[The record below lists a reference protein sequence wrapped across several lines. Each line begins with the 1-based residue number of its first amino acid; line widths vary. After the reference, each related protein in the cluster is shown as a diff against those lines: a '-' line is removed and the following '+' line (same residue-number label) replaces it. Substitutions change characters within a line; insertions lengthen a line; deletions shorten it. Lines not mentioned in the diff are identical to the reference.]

1 MLEHT
6 KPSAAQ
12 DVSGRR
18 TIWVPVSLQ
27 ILSWFFLNI
36 VLVGVVAAVLL
47 VGHGGPLLS
56 ALLSGRAGA
65 RLDSLVTEASERISS
80 LPAARWGEVTASLAR
95 RYGVSFGV
103 MRRDG
108 DLQAGWLP
116 PVPEA
121 VLVKV
126 REFSALRP
134 PPPPPLDGYLRPEFE
149 GAPAETPFGEG
160 LGLQSPLER
169 DRLPRGE
176 PPLPPSVKRF
186 IVHENGLYWIGLN
199 MPPIA
204 NGARFRGPTS
214 LLIASTSLLKGGLI
228 LESTPFWIAA
238 GILLGS
244 ALFWWP
250 LVRRITVPL
259 RTMRVAAEHMAQGH
273 FDRRLDIKRSDEIGS
288 LATSLNHL
296 ATRLEEFVTGKKQ
309 FLGDI
314 AHELG
319 SPLARLQYAVA
330 IMESQA
336 RPEMKP
342 ILDDVREEV
351 AQMAALLQEIL
362 QFTKA
367 GLQSEL
373 HMQPVELSEAL
384 EHVLL
389 QENISHEQISSQIKE
404 GLSVLADPLYLR
416 RAIANVLRNSLRYA
430 EGSGPILLE
439 ARREKEE
446 VLLRI
451 SDKGPGVPPELV
463 HRLCDPFFRTE
474 SARTRET
481 GGVGLGLSIVKRCVE
496 ACGGTVLLR
505 NLAPHG
511 LAVEMRLPV
520 AKSAEGIL
528 SQNSGAVV

>member
-6 KPSAAQ
+6 KPSNAQ
-12 DVSGRR
+12 EVSGRR
-18 TIWVPVSLQ
+18 TVWVPVSLQ

-36 VLVGVVAAVLL
+36 VLVVGVAAVLL
-47 VGHGGPLLS
+47 IGHGGPLMS

-65 RLDSLVTEASERISS
+65 RLDSLVTEVSERISG
-80 LPAARWGEVTASLAR
+80 LPSARWGEVTASLAR
-95 RYGVSFGV
+95 RYGVSLGV
-103 MRRDG
+103 LRRGG

-121 VLVKV
+121 VLVRV
-126 REFSALRP
+126 RELNATGQP
-134 PPPPPLDGYLRPEFE
+134 PPPPFDDPPRPEFE
-149 GAPAETPFGEG
+149 GAKPEPPFGDG
-160 LGLQSPLER
+160 LEQQSLPVR

-176 PPLPPSVKRF
+176 PSVPQAAKRF
-186 IVHENGLYWIGLN
+186 LVYENGLYWIGLN
-199 MPPIA
+199 MPPIP

-228 LESTPFWIAA
+228 LEGTPFWIAA

-273 FDRRLDIKRSDEIGS
+273 FDRRLDIARSDEIGS

-336 RPEMKP
+336 RPEMQP

-373 HMQPVELSEAL
+373 HLQPVELSEAL

-389 QENISHEQISSQIKE
+389 QENIPHEGVSSQLKE
-404 GLSVLADPLYLR
+404 GLFVLADPVYLR

-430 EGSGPILLE
+430 AGAGPILVE
-439 ARREKEE
+439 ARREKEGI
-446 VLLRI
+446 LLRI

-474 SARTRET
+474 TARTRET
-481 GGVGLGLSIVKRCVE
+481 GGVGLGLSIVKRCIE

-505 NLAPHG
+505 NLVPHG
-511 LAVEMRLPV
+511 LAVEMRLP
-520 AKSAEGIL
+520 ASKGSE
-528 SQNSGAVV
+528 GAVYPV

>member
-1 MLEHT
+1 
-6 KPSAAQ
+6 
-12 DVSGRR
+12 
-18 TIWVPVSLQ
+18 
-27 ILSWFFLNI
+27 
-36 VLVGVVAAVLL
+36 
-47 VGHGGPLLS
+47 
-56 ALLSGRAGA
+56 
-65 RLDSLVTEASERISS
+65 
-80 LPAARWGEVTASLAR
+80 
-95 RYGVSFGV
+95 
-103 MRRDG
+103 
-108 DLQAGWLP
+108 
-116 PVPEA
+116 
-121 VLVKV
+121 
-126 REFSALRP
+126 
-134 PPPPPLDGYLRPEFE
+134 
-149 GAPAETPFGEG
+149 
-160 LGLQSPLER
+160 
-169 DRLPRGE
+169 
-176 PPLPPSVKRF
+176 
-186 IVHENGLYWIGLN
+186 
-199 MPPIA
+199 
-204 NGARFRGPTS
+204 
-214 LLIASTSLLKGGLI
+214 
-228 LESTPFWIAA
+228 
-238 GILLGS
+238 
-244 ALFWWP
+244 
-250 LVRRITVPL
+250 
-259 RTMRVAAEHMAQGH
+259 MRVAAEYMAQGH
-273 FDRRLDIKRSDEIGS
+273 FDRRLDIERSDEIGS

-296 ATRLEEFVTGKKQ
+296 ATRLEEFVMGKKQ

-336 RPEMKP
+336 RPEMQP

-389 QENISHEQISSQIKE
+389 QENIPHEQISSQLEE

-439 ARREKEE
+439 ARREKDE

-511 LAVEMRLPV
+511 LAVEMRLP
-520 AKSAEGIL
+520 ASQNAEG
-528 SQNSGAVV
+528 